1 MNLEE
6 SQSNRGT
13 LNIKKILVIVC
24 MTNKI
29 CKHLIQS
36 LLLSKRRLVS
46 VLFDNYQGDMKLR
59 SSPSA
64 IPLVP
69 STKILQA
76 MEARND
82 IIDSLIINS
91 HATES
96 DRRTL
101 GDHEVRQCED
111 TNFGFKI

>member
-1 MNLEE
+1 MNLE
-6 SQSNRGT
+6 
-13 LNIKKILVIVC
+13 
-24 MTNKI
+24 
-29 CKHLIQS
+29 S

-46 VLFDNYQGDMKLR
+46 VLFDNYQGGMKLR
-59 SSPSA
+59 YS
-64 IPLVP
+64 LVP

-82 IIDSLIINS
+82 IVDSLIINS
-91 HATES
+91 HAMES
-96 DRRTL
+96 DHQTL

>member
-1 MNLEE
+1 
-6 SQSNRGT
+6 
-13 LNIKKILVIVC
+13 
-24 MTNKI
+24 
-29 CKHLIQS
+29 
-36 LLLSKRRLVS
+36 
-46 VLFDNYQGDMKLR
+46 MKLR
-59 SSPSA
+59 SSPFA

-82 IIDSLIINS
+82 IVDSLIINS

-96 DRRTL
+96 DHQTL
-101 GDHEVRQCED
+101 GDHEVRKYED

>member
-76 MEARND
+76 MEA
-82 IIDSLIINS
+82 INS